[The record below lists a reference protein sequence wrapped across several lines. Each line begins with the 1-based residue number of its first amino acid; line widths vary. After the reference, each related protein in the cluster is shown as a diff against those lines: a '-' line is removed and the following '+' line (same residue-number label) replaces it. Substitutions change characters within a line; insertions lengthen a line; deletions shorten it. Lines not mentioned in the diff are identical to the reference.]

1 MKKILVAIFLVST
14 LAIAIGLYFFNL
26 KPKDIRTEDAL
37 FEITANQLVKEF
49 SDDESMADKKYV
61 DKVIIVNGII
71 SDIKITDK
79 ESSMSLQSDDPMA
92 GVTCSF
98 YTDEAKNLKGL
109 TIGNPVKVKG
119 KCTGKLMDV
128 VLNNCSLVK

>member
-26 KPKDIRTEDAL
+26 KPKDIRTEDAQY
-37 FEITANQLVKEF
+37 EITANQLVKEF